1 MAKLTH
7 ADIKAKAEE
16 YAKTIGQIGK
26 VKKAYVKEVSG
37 IMDQQ
42 AVEMADLVA
51 DHAEELKPF
60 EDRYQPK
67 IDKLNEK
74 AAGLYSEIL
83 GWLQQQ
89 KKSIT
94 LETENTVLRLLKGSR
109 PGNRKVDP
117 AKFVEICIKRGIEG
131 FWRAVNVVLKDAE
144 PILGKNDLEAIC
156 SKPEVPFEE
165 ASLELK

>member
-1 MAKLTH
+1 MAKLTQ
-7 ADIKAKAEE
+7 AEIKEKAEE
-16 YAKTIGQIGK
+16 YAKIIGQIGK
-26 VKKAYVKEVSG
+26 LNKAYVKEVSV
-37 IMDQQ
+37 IMGQQ
-42 AVEMADLVA
+42 AAEMADLVA
-51 DHAEELKPF
+51 EHAEELQPF
-60 EDRYQPK
+60 GDKYQPK

-74 AAGLYSEIL
+74 AAGLHSEIL
-83 GWLQQQ
+83 GWLEQQ

-94 LETENTVLRLLKGSR
+94 LETENTIVRLLTGSR

-117 AKFVEICIKRGIEG
+117 QKFVETCIKRGIEG